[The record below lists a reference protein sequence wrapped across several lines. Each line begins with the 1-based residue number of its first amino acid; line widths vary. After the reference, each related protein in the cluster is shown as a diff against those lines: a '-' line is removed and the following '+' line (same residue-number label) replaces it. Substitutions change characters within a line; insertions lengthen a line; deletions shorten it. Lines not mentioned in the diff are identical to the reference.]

1 MKITKYSITCL
12 GLALLIAG
20 TGVYSVVSAEESA
33 SMSDYQIQQI
43 KDNCLSVKN
52 TLNQLH
58 SSDALLRVNMGQSY
72 ESMYTKLMVKLNSRL
87 ALNNIANAK
96 LVDNS
101 ESYSDILDSFR
112 ADYIIYEEQLTK
124 AINIDCQ
131 KQPVSF
137 YDAVAA
143 ARARRQILHTDIVR
157 LNQALD
163 QYKTQFDQFYS
174 EYKTAAQGIKSNE
187 R

>member
-1 MKITKYSITCL
+1 MFFIHIGYDK
-12 GLALLIAG
+12 
-20 TGVYSVVSAEESA
+20 
-33 SMSDYQIQQI
+33 
-43 KDNCLSVKN
+43 
-52 TLNQLH
+52 
-58 SSDALLRVNMGQSY
+58 
-72 ESMYTKLMVKLNSRL
+72 
-87 ALNNIANAK
+87 
-96 LVDNS
+96 
-101 ESYSDILDSFR
+101 
-112 ADYIIYEEQLTK
+112 
-124 AINIDCQ
+124 